1 MTINKTLKRRDII
14 GKQIQMSACVI
25 FLKRGSVQTNIF
37 TASRNIWNVLI
48 LWGCGISRH
57 HLENHLRVTRRWLY
71 SKTSNA
77 AVKKKEKRKRSLSK
91 PTAGSPLTG
100 VPSTF
105 FFFWPLVFIKSIAAK
120 FHLEDKRPNITGCLV
135 WQPQS
140 VANARRLHR
149 LQLAVVVS
157 LSRRNNRDEARCS
170 LLKFSKIAS
179 LFVNGA
185 VWKKFFSGNHQLF
198 ALLYTWIIV
207 RIKIMN

>member
-77 AVKKKEKRKRSLSK
+77 AVKKKKKEKGASQNQQLAPRSLVFHQ
-91 PTAGSPLTG
+91 P
-100 VPSTF
+100 F
-105 FFFWPLVFIKSIAAK
+105 FFLAASVYQIHRCKIPSGRQTAKYYRLFGLTAAK
-120 FHLEDKRPNITGCLV
+120 CCKRQAASSSSARSCRFFVPAQQSWRGSMFTFKVQQNCFFVCKWGCLKKV
-135 WQPQS
+135 FLRESS
-140 VANARRLHR
+140 VICTVIHLNY
-149 LQLAVVVS
+149 
-157 LSRRNNRDEARCS
+157 
-170 LLKFSKIAS
+170 SK
-179 LFVNGA
+179 N
-185 VWKKFFSGNHQLF
+185 
-198 ALLYTWIIV
+198 
-207 RIKIMN
+207 